1 MESKIKEKVLKE
13 LEKYYIHNK
22 LHGIKQTKQAIDLTL
37 AEVEKVIKEV
47 LTNTRRKVNEE
58 IKDEQSIAHSH
69 TAINQIEDGL
79 KKGLRK

>member
-1 MESKIKEKVLKE
+1 MKIKEKVLNT
-13 LEKYYIHNK
+13 LEIKPKFSNFNK
-22 LHGIKQTKQAIDLTL
+22 TKVERAVELTL
-37 AEVEKVIKEV
+37 HKVSETIDEV

-79 KKGLRK
+79 KKELGI